1 MTDEETPIS
10 NIEGKFNI
18 ALAYLLSIND
28 LLREINNI
36 SLRTSKQKVS
46 ADYLSLGDGQHL
58 KLKLVRNFLIQVS
71 PIVKESKKIIPIWE
85 RIKKVKVKFKDAKS
99 NSVAK
104 SSQLIPDY
112 TLDIENELDEII
124 LSIQS
129 ELQELKYLMPTK
141 SESSLF

>member
-1 MTDEETPIS
+1 MADEETS
-10 NIEGKFNI
+10 MGNLEGKFNI

-28 LLREINNI
+28 LLRDINNI
-36 SLRTSKQKVS
+36 SLRTSKQKGSV
-46 ADYLSLGDGQHL
+46 DYLSLGEGQHL

-71 PIVKESKKIIPIWE
+71 PIVKDSKEITSIWK
-85 RIKKVKVKFKDAKS
+85 RIKEVKVKFKDAKN

-112 TLDIENELDEII
+112 NLDIENELDEII

-141 SESSLF
+141 SESSYF